1 MVSCLLLRMRSGGN
15 GTDRTCL
22 GPVRNPVRICRIG
35 GFVYLCRRNHRIRHR
50 RGANRRAARRAASDN
65 KRQDEKAIVC
75 RMVVHPRPADNSPP
89 DRDDGGVFRRRGGI
103 HQPALRPGRNP
114 GRDGR
119 FGRREFH
126 GGGPDRTVHRQRRDG
141 KLPLTDPHLGRVAPA
156 AEAQRIR
163 DGRSDPR
170 GALPRSGQ
178 CGGESP
184 RPGACAVRR
193 ADRRKCGRDRSALRP
208 HDPRSGQ
215 LPHDADLP
223 ARAAP
228 PARSARRRV
237 RRSGAPHPE
246 PAARPHRPA
255 DG

>member
-1 MVSCLLLRMRSGGN
+1 MFRRQRHRSDAPGRSGTRPKFAESADSCIFAAGII
-15 GTDRTCL
+15 GY
-22 GPVRNPVRICRIG
+22 GAAGERIEERPG
-35 GFVYLCRRNHRIRHR
+35 
-50 RGANRRAARRAASDN
+50 ARRPTIRDKMRKLLCA
-65 KRQDEKAIVC
+65 VC
-75 RMVVHPRPADNSPP
+75 WCIPVLLTTACRTGMSEERFDGAEDYISLHFARAETRAEV
-89 DRDDGGVFRRRGGI
+89 DDSGAGSFT
-103 HQPALRPGRNP
+103 
-114 GRDGR
+114 
-119 FGRREFH
+119 E
-126 GGGPDRTVHRQRRDG
+126 GGPDRTVHRQRRDG
-141 KLPLTDPHLGRVAPA
+141 KLPRTDPHVGRVTPA

-170 GALPRSGQ
+170 GALPRPGQ

-184 RPGACAVRR
+184 RPGTCAARR
-193 ADRRKCGRDRSALRP
+193 ADRRKRGRDRSTLRP
-208 HDPRSGQ
+208 HDPCGGQ
-215 LPHDADLP
+215 LPHDTDLP

>member
-1 MVSCLLLRMRSGGN
+1 MRKLLYAVWWCIPALL
-15 GTDRTCL
+15 TT
-22 GPVRNPVRICRIG
+22 
-35 GFVYLCRRNHRIRHR
+35 
-50 RGANRRAARRAASDN
+50 ARRTGMTEECFDGEEGYISLHFARVETRA
-65 KRQDEKAIVC
+65 E
-75 RMVVHPRPADNSPP
+75 M
-89 DRDDGGVFRRRGGI
+89 DDSGAGSFT
-103 HQPALRPGRNP
+103 
-114 GRDGR
+114 
-119 FGRREFH
+119 E
-126 GGGPDRTVHRQRRDG
+126 GGPDRTVHRQRRDG
-141 KLPLTDPHLGRVAPA
+141 KLPRTDPHLGRVAPA

-178 CGGESP
+178 CGGEP
-184 RPGACAVRR
+184 TRPGACAARR
-193 ADRRKCGRDRSALRP
+193 ADRRERVRERSALCP
-208 HDPRSGQ
+208 HDPRGGQ

-228 PARSARRRV
+228 PARSARRRL

>member
-1 MVSCLLLRMRSGGN
+1 MRKLLYAVWW
-15 GTDRTCL
+15 C
-22 GPVRNPVRICRIG
+22 I
-35 GFVYLCRRNHRIRHR
+35 
-50 RGANRRAARRAASDN
+50 
-65 KRQDEKAIVC
+65 
-75 RMVVHPRPADNSPP
+75 
-89 DRDDGGVFRRRGGI
+89 
-103 HQPALRPGRNP
+103 PALLTTACRTGMSEERFDGAEDYISLHFARARNP
-114 GRDGR
+114 GRGGR
-119 FGRREFH
+119 FGRRELH

-141 KLPLTDPHLGRVAPA
+141 KLPRTDPHLGRVTPA

-178 CGGESP
+178 CGEESP
-184 RPGACAVRR
+184 RPGACAARR
-193 ADRRKCGRDRSALRP
+193 ADRRKRGRDRSALRP

-215 LPHDADLP
+215 LPHDTDLP

-246 PAARPHRPA
+246 PVAGPHRPA

>member
-1 MVSCLLLRMRSGGN
+1 MVSCLLFRMRSGGN
-15 GTDRTCL
+15 GTDRTYL
-22 GPVRNPVRICRIG
+22 GPVRNPARICRIG
-35 GFVYLCRRNHRIRHR
+35 GFVYLCRRNHRIRRR

-75 RMVVHPRPADNSPP
+75 RMVVHPRPADNSLP
-89 DRDDGGVFRRRGGI
+89 DRDVGGALRRSGGL

-114 GRDGR
+114 GRGGR
-119 FGRREFH
+119 FGRRELH
-126 GGGPDRTVHRQRRDG
+126 GGGPDRTVHRQRRGG
-141 KLPLTDPHLGRVAPA
+141 KLPRTDPHVGRVTPA

-170 GALPRSGQ
+170 GALPRPGQ

-184 RPGACAVRR
+184 RPGTCAARR
-193 ADRRKCGRDRSALRP
+193 ADRRKRGRDRSTLRP
-208 HDPRSGQ
+208 HDPCGGQ